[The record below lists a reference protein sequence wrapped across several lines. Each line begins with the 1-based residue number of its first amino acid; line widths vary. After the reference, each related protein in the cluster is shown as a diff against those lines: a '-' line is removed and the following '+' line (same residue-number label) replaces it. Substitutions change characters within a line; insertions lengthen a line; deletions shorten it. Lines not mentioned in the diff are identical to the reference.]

1 MAATS
6 PARTA
11 SSPDVQILVTE
22 KTYAEFGARLRAA
35 EPDVEWVRM
44 QADGG
49 LVVGD
54 RAVTSE
60 DVAPEVAWGTAE
72 MFFDGVQKPFFAF
85 ALASP
90 TLRWFQHPGAG
101 IDHPVYGRLLERG
114 IRLSVSHINSVPIA
128 EFVLGMVLGHLL
140 RADEWRAAQAAQEW
154 RHHEFREV
162 IGSTWLVVGLGAIGS
177 EVARRA
183 QAFDATVIGVRR
195 TPRGG
200 EPVDE
205 MLHPDDVLAALP
217 RADVV
222 VIAAPATPETL
233 HLVDARFLA
242 AMRERS
248 VLVNVARGSLVDE
261 DALLAALDRGV
272 PEVAILDVFESEP
285 LPRESPLWAHPRV
298 VVTPHSSSGGL
309 GRHARNIEMYLTNL
323 ARYRAGE
330 PLLWEVTAA
339 DVASSL

>member
-1 MAATS
+1 M
-6 PARTA
+6 
-11 SSPDVQILVTE
+11 QILVTE
-22 KTYAEFGARLRAA
+22 KTYACGCVAGGRRRAA
-35 EPDVEWVRM
+35 VGGVRSAATLGADTRFTSLQLGCPDPV
-44 QADGG
+44 ANGHGPG
-49 LVVGD
+49 L
-54 RAVTSE
+54 SL
-60 DVAPEVAWGTAE
+60 AWDQRG
-72 MFFDGVQKPFFAF
+72 KPM
-85 ALASP
+85 
-90 TLRWFQHPGAG
+90 AG

-128 EFVLGMVLGHLL
+128 EYVLGMVLGHQL
-140 RADEWRAAQAAQEW
+140 RVDEWRVAQAAREW

-195 TPRGG
+195 KPRGD

-205 MLHPDDVLAALP
+205 MLHPDDVVAALP

-222 VIAAPATPETL
+222 VIAAPATPDTV

-285 LPRESPLWAHPRV
+285 LPRESPLWAHPRA

-309 GRHARNIEMYLTNL
+309 GRHARNIDMYLANL
-323 ARYRAGE
+323 ARYRGGE
-330 PLLWEVTAA
+330 ALLWEVTAA
-339 DVASSL
+339 DVAASL